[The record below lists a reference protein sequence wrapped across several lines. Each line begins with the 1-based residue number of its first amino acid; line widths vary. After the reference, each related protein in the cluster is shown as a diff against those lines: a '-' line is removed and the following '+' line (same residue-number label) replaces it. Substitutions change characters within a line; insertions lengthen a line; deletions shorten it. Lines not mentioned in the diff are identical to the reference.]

1 MSLLFQLVATFL
13 IISIPNVCFLYICIY
28 GLSISDVFKGR
39 GTRQLPRPYL
49 VRAPLEE
56 FHVQIFYV
64 LVTPKQIIFKCFQSF
79 KCFLLSK
86 GHLSS
91 TVMCWCSAFK
101 MTHNRY
107 FNA

>member
-64 LVTPKQIIFKCFQSF
+64 LVTPKQIIFKC
-79 KCFLLSK
+79 
-86 GHLSS
+86 
-91 TVMCWCSAFK
+91 SAFK
-101 MTHNRY
+101 GTPIINCNVLVLC
-107 FNA
+107 FQNDPQQVL